1 MTGWLKGIGSLF
13 SRAALAGRMVSM
25 FNLKVKRIMK
35 KKDYSSLQSKYSFLK
50 DTEELYRK
58 KLFSFFIDAFE
69 KHGGVF
75 ELKPE
80 GCATW
85 EERKKA
91 LDFFPTD
98 ELPYCVAL
106 EVKDGELHEIYISRI
121 RQKICEYGV
130 SLIEL
135 DGWDWQDCDFVKG
148 CSSYYNLESLSV
160 IADFINGVLQK
171 EQDEWIKVGV
181 KCKWNDPAIDDY
193 DESDRAEVLNRVWTI
208 ERIEGEVILL
218 STDGGEAEVF
228 AHEIEPV

>member
-1 MTGWLKGIGSLF
+1 
-13 SRAALAGRMVSM
+13 
-25 FNLKVKRIMK
+25 MK

-50 DTEELYRK
+50 DLDERYRK
-58 KLFSFFIDAFE
+58 KMLSFFNDAFD
-69 KHGGVF
+69 KHGDVF

-85 EERKKA
+85 EERRKC
-91 LDFFPTD
+91 LDFFPMD
-98 ELPYCVAL
+98 ELPYYVTID
-106 EVKDGELHEIYISRI
+106 VGDGCSHEIHISCI
-121 RQKICEYGV
+121 RRKKNEYGY
-130 SLIEL
+130 SHIEF
-135 DGWDWQDCDFVKG
+135 DGWDWNDCCFVKAMR
-148 CSSYYNLESLSV
+148 SYYDLESLSV
-160 IADFINGVLQK
+160 IADFINEVLQQ

-228 AHEIEPV
+228 VHEIEPV